1 VAVAGA
7 VVVAAAA
14 AAVVVVAVVVESAIM
29 NVNDYYVVRC
39 SVLMLFLSEGW
50 PAVELLFLLLV
61 PVLVYIHERFR
72 NFPAS
77 H

>member
-1 VAVAGA
+1 M
-7 VVVAAAA
+7 A
-14 AAVVVVAVVVESAIM
+14 AAVVVMAAAADVVVTAVVVESAIM

-39 SVLMLFLSEGW
+39 SVLRLFLAEGW

-61 PVLVYIHERFR
+61 PVLVYTHESSE

>member
-1 VAVAGA
+1 VAVAAA

-14 AAVVVVAVVVESAIM
+14 AAVVVAAVVVESAIM

-39 SVLMLFLSEGW
+39 SVLRLFLAEGW

-61 PVLVYIHERFR
+61 PVFVYIHERSKKI
-72 NFPAS
+72 PAS